1 MFHFTEL
8 HAFSYSIIQNDIRH
22 HMHAAF
28 CSNHSSPDDWQ
39 SRIASLQMGLPD
51 TPIVSYID
59 GRKTRDPAKVAL
71 RKQQHEYRERAITP
85 KAFNAVWDGLK
96 VAVKH
101 HLKHHGGDP
110 HNTHD
115 VHRAEKVQLDRI
127 QRINATWIAKIETK
141 LFERDLEHFIDLD
154 SSMTGVPW

>member
-51 TPIVSYID
+51 TPIESYHH
-59 GRKTRDPAKVAL
+59 RWAKVAL
-71 RKQQHEYRERAITP
+71 RKQQREYRERAITP